1 MNNLIDNLFP
11 SPGGQLNDFAPVT
24 KKDGRRDK
32 PINCF
37 FSRHSTSCCK
47 PLEDLIIKDK
57 NSYGHQQVVIKD
69 LSAVPGGFSELSQPK
84 AGSLESDAEQN
95 RHFSSANSAGSDG
108 ERPLKHLRGREDC
121 LMLTIRKLK
130 KQNPTLVS
138 KRKIKLFNSII
149 SADNTATP
157 PKKLKSVTQSDLD
170 QNEVKKLL
178 EKREKERIRKAAYR
192 QTPKGKESAAKATK
206 KYRSSEKGQK
216 KIIEHRLKYKKSPK
230 GIISS
235 AISNAKSNA
244 TVSALKLGQGMR
256 EARRLGTVAADDE
269 KKDLLKVFHIPWLQK

>member
-1 MNNLIDNLFP
+1 MNNFIDNRFP
-11 SPGGQLNDFAPVT
+11 SPSGQLNDFAPVT
-24 KKDGRRDK
+24 KKHGRRDK

-37 FSRHSTSCCK
+37 FSRHSTSCCQ

-84 AGSLESDAEQN
+84 AGSLESDDEQN
-95 RHFSSANSAGSDG
+95 SHFSSANSAGSDG
-108 ERPLKHLRGREDC
+108 ERPLLCGRKDQ
-121 LMLTIRKLK
+121 LMHTINRLK
-130 KQNPTLVS
+130 KQNPTLNS

-149 SADNTATP
+149 SAGNTETP
-157 PKKLKSVTQSDLD
+157 PPPKRLKSVTQSDMD
-170 QNEVKKLL
+170 QNEVKRLL

-192 QTPKGKESAAKATK
+192 QTPKGKESAARASK
-206 KYRSSEKGQK
+206 KYRSSEEGQK
-216 KIIEHRLKYKKSPK
+216 KIIEYRLNYKKTPK

-244 TVSALKLGQGMR
+244 TVSALNQGQDMR
-256 EARRLGTVAADDE
+256 EARRLGTEAADDE
-269 KKDLLKVFHIPWLQK
+269 KEDLLKVFHIPWLQK